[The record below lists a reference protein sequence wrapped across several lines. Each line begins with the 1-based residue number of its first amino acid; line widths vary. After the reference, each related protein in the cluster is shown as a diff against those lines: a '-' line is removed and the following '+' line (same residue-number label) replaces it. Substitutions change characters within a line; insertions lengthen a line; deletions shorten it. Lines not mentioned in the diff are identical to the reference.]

1 MQEHD
6 PTAPLPAPALEGLP
20 RRLRGRLAALSVLGA
35 LVVALPLGQ
44 VLRYQS
50 AELELLAAQREGLNP
65 VTRAVDV
72 QRGLLAHRDAAAQV
86 LGGDQQLE
94 PERRVRQAEVDERLA
109 FLAVALTTGPWDR
122 AVRESDALR
131 DDWLLLV
138 RDLTAQR
145 LDLPESEQA
154 HRLLVEQTLQVL
166 DLLADASTPR
176 AQRQGGDGTAMAW
189 SAALALPR
197 LVAQISALS
206 AHEGGGDPQ
215 AFKRQIVAAEA
226 RLSRTLGALNAALER
241 PQPQPVPGAA
251 ELAAAGA
258 RAGAAADLYF
268 QRLRDGTAPAVQV
281 QAAAQNAV
289 QAQFALF
296 AGVAAATRH
305 GIDERWSEV
314 AQRRRL
320 QTAVLAGLLLA
331 CGLLLMQLSRGL
343 KALGRPPVPPPGG
356 PASPNRDREQAQQL
370 LERLRQGEDSG
381 ATPSDL
387 PAPRAEQA
395 SASPPAYEPTRPPD
409 KA

>member
-50 AELELLAAQREGLNP
+50 AEMELLAAQREGLNP

-72 QRGLLAHRDAAAQV
+72 QRGLLAHRDTTAEV
-86 LGGDQQLE
+86 LGGDQRME

-109 FLAVALTTGPWDR
+109 YLAVALTTGPWDR

-131 DDWLLLV
+131 DDWLLLS
-138 RDLTAQR
+138 RDLMAGR
-145 LDLPESEQA
+145 VEAAESEQA

-197 LVAQISALS
+197 LLAQVAALPVT
-206 AHEGGGDPQ
+206 ATAGDTL
-215 AFKRQIVAAEA
+215 ASGRELIAAEA
-226 RLSRTLGALNAALER
+226 RLARTLGSLNTALER
-241 PQPQPVPGAA
+241 PQTHPAPGAA
-251 ELAAAGA
+251 ALAEAGA
-258 RAGAAADLYF
+258 RAGAAADQYF
-268 QRLRDGTAPAVQV
+268 QRLRTPSTGSTDLR
-281 QAAAQNAV
+281 QAANAAL

-296 AGVAAATRH
+296 DGVAAATRH
-305 GIDERWSEV
+305 GIDERLAEI

-320 QTAVLAGLLLA
+320 LLAALGVLSLSCLLLV
-331 CGLLLMQLSRGL
+331 LQLARGL
-343 KALGRPPVPPPGG
+343 RALDRPPVPPPAT
-356 PASPNRDREQAQQL
+356 PSPTSDRMQAQRLMQ
-370 LERLRQGEDSG
+370 RLRQGEDDNTPGRQG
-381 ATPSDL
+381 ADAEAAPAAAPQPTL
-387 PAPRAEQA
+387 PPEH
-395 SASPPAYEPTRPPD
+395 
-409 KA
+409 